1 MAEVRALIPVPPV
14 AVLCWVLLQAP
25 VVGLDKATLLANFKA
40 AITRARANAAFIVLP
55 RSDEQ
60 FALQQ
65 ALELTLLRGMIRY
78 QANAMYIVNPEKQA
92 LLAYYA
98 KSIEHHLE

>member
-1 MAEVRALIPVPPV
+1 VE
-14 AVLCWVLLQAP
+14 
-25 VVGLDKATLLANFKA
+25 GLDKTALLSSFKA
-40 AITRARANAAFIVLP
+40 AIVRARTNTAFIVLP

-65 ALELTLLRGMIRY
+65 ALELALLRGMIRY
-78 QANAMYIVNPEKQA
+78 QSNGNYIVNPDKQA

-98 KSIEHHLE
+98 KSIEHHLEPD